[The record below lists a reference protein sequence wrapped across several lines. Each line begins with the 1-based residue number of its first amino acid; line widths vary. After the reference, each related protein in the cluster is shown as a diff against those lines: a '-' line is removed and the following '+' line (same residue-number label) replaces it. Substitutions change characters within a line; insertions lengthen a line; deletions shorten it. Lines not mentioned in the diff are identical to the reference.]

1 MVRTFLTSFLLL
13 PLFAIS
19 QFANVLVG
27 DSLNPN
33 EPSIMIN
40 PNNPSEVIGAAN
52 LSNLYLS
59 SDSGFTWTQQ
69 KVTSTL
75 GVWGDPVMAID
86 TAGDYYYF
94 HLSNPQ
100 AGSWIDR
107 IVCQKST
114 DKGLTWNDGS
124 YVGLNGTKQQDK
136 QWVTIDRSNNY
147 IYMTWTEFDSYASVS
162 VSDKSRILFTKSIDA
177 GATWSNPIQI
187 SSQEGDCIDSDN
199 TTEGAVPT
207 LGPNGEIYVAWAIDN
222 KIVFNKSVDQGVTWL
237 PTEVE
242 IATQPGGWDY
252 SIPGI
257 GRCNGLP
264 ITVCDTSNSVNNG
277 TIYVSWTDQKNGTS
291 DTDVWIIKSTD
302 EGTTWTNPK
311 RINDD
316 ISGKHQFLTWLAVD
330 QRTGNLYSVFYDRRN
345 YTDEQTDVY
354 LAYSEDGGDSFTNVK
369 ISESPFIPSPLLFFG
384 DYTVIVAQN
393 GMVRP
398 IWARMNN
405 GQQTIH
411 TAIIQFDAVTG
422 LQMIEPSNEISLEQ
436 NFPNPVQETTQIGFK
451 MRTSGKISIT
461 VYDMFGRVVLT
472 PITNQHFSY
481 GRHEFTIHISDEFT
495 SGMYYYQLRSN
506 KESITRKM
514 IVE

>member
-1 MVRTFLTSFLLL
+1 MFRTFLISFLLF
-13 PLFAIS
+13 PLLATS
-19 QFANVLVG
+19 QYANVLVG
-27 DSLNPN
+27 DSLYPN

-40 PNNPSEVIGAAN
+40 PNNPSEVIGGAN

-59 SDSGFTWTQQ
+59 TDSGYTWTQQ
-69 KVTSTL
+69 IVTSSL

-86 TAGDYYYF
+86 TAGDYYFF
-94 HLSNPQ
+94 HLSNPLV
-100 AGSWIDR
+100 GHWIDR

-124 YVGLNGTKQQDK
+124 YVGLNGPKHQDK

-147 IYMTWTEFDSYASVS
+147 IYITWTEFDNYGSVDA
-162 VSDKSRILFTKSIDA
+162 VYKSRIMFAKSTDA
-177 GATWSNPIQI
+177 GASWSNPVII
-187 SSQEGDCIDSDN
+187 SSQEGDCVDSDN
-199 TTEGAVPT
+199 TAEGAVPT
-207 LGPNGEIYVAWAIDN
+207 LGPNGQIYVAWAIDN
-222 KIVFNKSVDQGVTWL
+222 KIVFNKSLDQGVTWL
-237 PTEVE
+237 PSE
-242 IATQPGGWDY
+242 INIAAQPGGWDY

-264 ITVCDTSNSVNNG
+264 ITVCDTSNSDNNG
-277 TIYVSWTDQKNGTS
+277 AIYVSWTDQKNGTS

-302 EGTTWTNPK
+302 EGATWTSPK

-316 ISGKHQFLTWLAVD
+316 IPGKHQFFTWLAVD

-369 ISESPFIPSPLLFFG
+369 ISESPFVPNPQFFFG
-384 DYTVIVAQN
+384 DYTGIVAQN

-405 GQQTIH
+405 NQQTIQ
-411 TAIIQFDAVTG
+411 TAMIQFDAITG
-422 LQMIEPSNEISLEQ
+422 LQIIESANEISLEQ
-436 NFPNPVQETTQIGFK
+436 NFPNPVRGTTQIGFK
-451 MRTSGKISIT
+451 IRTSGKVSIT
-461 VYDMFGRVVLT
+461 VYDMYGRVVLT
-472 PITNQHFSY
+472 PIVNQYFAY
-481 GRHEFTIHISDEFT
+481 GRHEFTINVTDDFA
-495 SGMYYYQLRSN
+495 SGMYYYQLSSE